1 MAGAAFM
8 VASAT
13 CAVIAGLTVVNGAP
27 GGASHGAAL
36 SDSLERWAAGAREG
50 LRAIPAVRQARE
62 RDQLVRRRSSC
73 LREMPTLID
82 VLTLGLS
89 AGLSFDASLA
99 LYCDRYQTELSQ
111 AFSEA
116 MLSWRMGVMSRESAL
131 DAMAG
136 ELGVDALARFATV
149 VGESLEF
156 GSPLASAL
164 EVQAKAIRD
173 EQRAQVEEEIE
184 KAPVKM
190 LIPLGVLVV
199 PAMLLAILGPLL
211 ASAASF
217 GR

>member
-1 MAGAAFM
+1 MAGIALIAASASSAVLAGLLVVSGTGGHVQSAALGAELERC
-8 VASAT
+8 VASA
-13 CAVIAGLTVVNGAP
+13 
-27 GGASHGAAL
+27 
-36 SDSLERWAAGAREG
+36 REAIRG
-50 LRAIPAVRQARE
+50 IPAVRQARE
-62 RDQLVRRRSSC
+62 RERLARRRSAC
-73 LREMPTLID
+73 LREMSTLID

-89 AGLSFDASLA
+89 AGLSFDASLS

-116 MLSWRMGVMSRESAL
+116 MLSWRMGVTSREGAL
-131 DAMAG
+131 EAMAC

-149 VGESLEF
+149 VGESLDF

-190 LIPLGVLVV
+190 LVPLGVLVV

>member
-1 MAGAAFM
+1 MAGIALIAASASSAVLAGLLVVSGTGGHVQSAALGAELERC
-8 VASAT
+8 VASA
-13 CAVIAGLTVVNGAP
+13 
-27 GGASHGAAL
+27 
-36 SDSLERWAAGAREG
+36 REAIQG
-50 LRAIPAVRQARE
+50 IPAVRQARE
-62 RDQLVRRRSSC
+62 RERLARRRSAC

-89 AGLSFDASLA
+89 AGLSFDASLS

-116 MLSWRMGVMSRESAL
+116 MLSWRMGVISREEAL
-131 DAMAG
+131 EAMAY

-149 VGESLEF
+149 VGESLDF

-190 LIPLGVLVV
+190 LVPLGVLVV

>member
-1 MAGAAFM
+1 MAGVAFM
-8 VASAT
+8 VASAS
-13 CAVIAGLTVVNGAP
+13 CAVIAGLTVVSGAA
-27 GGASHGAAL
+27 GGAAHGAAL
-36 SDSLERWAAGAREG
+36 SDGLERWTTGVREG
-50 LRAIPAVRQARE
+50 LRAIPAVRQARD
-62 RDQLVRRRSSC
+62 RDQLVRRRSAC

-116 MLSWRMGVMSRESAL
+116 MLSWRMGVMSREAAL

-136 ELGVDALARFATV
+136 ELGVDALARFAAV

-211 ASAASF
+211 ASAVSF

>member
-1 MAGAAFM
+1 M
-8 VASAT
+8 VGVALIAASASS
-13 CAVIAGLTVVNGAP
+13 AVLAGLLVVSGT
-27 GGASHGAAL
+27 GGHAQGAAL
-36 SDSLERWAAGAREG
+36 GEGIERCVAKVREAIRG
-50 LRAIPAVRQARE
+50 IPAVRQARE
-62 RDQLVRRRSSC
+62 RERLARRRTAC

-89 AGLSFDASLA
+89 AGLSFDASLS

-116 MLSWRMGVMSRESAL
+116 MLSWRMGVTSREGAL
-131 DAMAG
+131 EAMAY

-149 VGESLEF
+149 VGESLDF

>member
-1 MAGAAFM
+1 MAGIALIA
-8 VASAT
+8 ASASS
-13 CAVIAGLTVVNGAP
+13 AVLAGLLVVSGT
-27 GGASHGAAL
+27 GGHVQSAAL
-36 SDSLERWAAGAREG
+36 GAGLERCFASAREAIRG
-50 LRAIPAVRQARE
+50 IPAVRQARE
-62 RDQLVRRRSSC
+62 RERLARRRSAC

-89 AGLSFDASLA
+89 AGLSFDASLS

-116 MLSWRMGVMSRESAL
+116 MLSWRMGVTSREEAL
-131 DAMAG
+131 EAMAC

-149 VGESLEF
+149 VGESLDF

-190 LIPLGVLVV
+190 LVPLGVLVV

>member
-1 MAGAAFM
+1 MAGIALIAASASSAVLAGLLVVSGTGGHVQSAALGAELERC
-8 VASAT
+8 VASA
-13 CAVIAGLTVVNGAP
+13 
-27 GGASHGAAL
+27 
-36 SDSLERWAAGAREG
+36 REAIQG
-50 LRAIPAVRQARE
+50 IPAVRQARE
-62 RDQLVRRRSSC
+62 RERLARRRSAC

-89 AGLSFDASLA
+89 AGLSFDASLS

-116 MLSWRMGVMSRESAL
+116 MLSWRMGVTSREEAL
-131 DAMAG
+131 EAMAC

-149 VGESLEF
+149 VGESLDF

-190 LIPLGVLVV
+190 LVPLGVLVV

-211 ASAASF
+211 ASVASF

>member
-1 MAGAAFM
+1 
-8 VASAT
+8 
-13 CAVIAGLTVVNGAP
+13 
-27 GGASHGAAL
+27 
-36 SDSLERWAAGAREG
+36 
-50 LRAIPAVRQARE
+50 
-62 RDQLVRRRSSC
+62 
-73 LREMPTLID
+73 MPTLID

-173 EQRAQVEEEIE
+173 EQRAQIEEEIE

-211 ASAASF
+211 ASAVSF

>member
-1 MAGAAFM
+1 MAGIALIA
-8 VASAT
+8 ASASS
-13 CAVIAGLTVVNGAP
+13 AVLAGLLVVSGS
-27 GGASHGAAL
+27 GGHVQGAAL
-36 SDSLERWAAGAREG
+36 GAGIERCAASVREAIRG
-50 LRAIPAVRQARE
+50 IPAVRQARE
-62 RDQLVRRRSSC
+62 RERLARRRSAC

-89 AGLSFDASLA
+89 AGLSFDASRS

-116 MLSWRMGVMSRESAL
+116 MLSWRMGVTSREGAL
-131 DAMAG
+131 EAMAC

-149 VGESLEF
+149 VGESLDF

-190 LIPLGVLVV
+190 LVPLGVLVV

>member
-1 MAGAAFM
+1 MAGIALIAASASSAVLAGLLVVSGTGGHVQSAALGAELERC
-8 VASAT
+8 VASA
-13 CAVIAGLTVVNGAP
+13 
-27 GGASHGAAL
+27 
-36 SDSLERWAAGAREG
+36 REAIQG
-50 LRAIPAVRQARE
+50 IPAVRQARE
-62 RDQLVRRRSSC
+62 RERLARRRSAC

-89 AGLSFDASLA
+89 AGLSFDASLS
-99 LYCDRYQTELSQ
+99 LYCDRYQTQHSQ

-116 MLSWRMGVMSRESAL
+116 MLSWRMGVTSREEAL
-131 DAMAG
+131 EAMAC

-149 VGESLEF
+149 VGESLDF

-190 LIPLGVLVV
+190 LVPLGVLVV

>member
-1 MAGAAFM
+1 MAGIALIAASASSAVLAGLLVVSGTGGHVQSAALGAELERC
-8 VASAT
+8 VASA
-13 CAVIAGLTVVNGAP
+13 
-27 GGASHGAAL
+27 
-36 SDSLERWAAGAREG
+36 REAIQG
-50 LRAIPAVRQARE
+50 IPAVRQARE
-62 RDQLVRRRSSC
+62 RERLALRRSAC

-89 AGLSFDASLA
+89 AGLSFDASLS

-116 MLSWRMGVMSRESAL
+116 MLSWRMGVTSREEAL
-131 DAMAG
+131 EAMAY

-149 VGESLEF
+149 VGESLDF

-190 LIPLGVLVV
+190 LVPLGVLVV

>member
-1 MAGAAFM
+1 MAGIALIA
-8 VASAT
+8 ASASS
-13 CAVIAGLTVVNGAP
+13 AVLAGLLVVSGR
-27 GGASHGAAL
+27 GGHVQGAAL
-36 SDSLERWAAGAREG
+36 GAGIERCAASVREAIRG
-50 LRAIPAVRQARE
+50 IPAVRQARE
-62 RDQLVRRRSSC
+62 RERLARRRSAC

-89 AGLSFDASLA
+89 AGLSFDASLS

-116 MLSWRMGVMSRESAL
+116 MLSWRMGVTSREGTL
-131 DAMAG
+131 EAMAC

-149 VGESLEF
+149 VGESLDF

-190 LIPLGVLVV
+190 LVPLGVLVV

-211 ASAASF
+211 ASAASL

>member
-1 MAGAAFM
+1 MVGVALIAASASSAVLAGLLVVSGTGGHVQSAALGAELERC
-8 VASAT
+8 VASA
-13 CAVIAGLTVVNGAP
+13 
-27 GGASHGAAL
+27 
-36 SDSLERWAAGAREG
+36 REAIRG
-50 LRAIPAVRQARE
+50 IPAVRQARE
-62 RDQLVRRRSSC
+62 RERLARRRSAC

-89 AGLSFDASLA
+89 AGLSFDASLS

-116 MLSWRMGVMSRESAL
+116 MLSWRMGVTSREEAL
-131 DAMAG
+131 EAMAC

-149 VGESLEF
+149 VGESLDF

-190 LIPLGVLVV
+190 LVPLGVLVV

>member
-1 MAGAAFM
+1 MAGIALIAASASSAVLAGLLVVSGTGGHVQSAALGAELERC
-8 VASAT
+8 VASA
-13 CAVIAGLTVVNGAP
+13 
-27 GGASHGAAL
+27 
-36 SDSLERWAAGAREG
+36 REAIRG
-50 LRAIPAVRQARE
+50 IPAVRQARE
-62 RDQLVRRRSSC
+62 RERLARRRSAC

-89 AGLSFDASLA
+89 AGLSFDASLS

-116 MLSWRMGVMSRESAL
+116 MLSWRMGVTSREEAL
-131 DAMAG
+131 EAMAC

-149 VGESLEF
+149 VGESLDF

-190 LIPLGVLVV
+190 LAPVGVLVG

>member
-1 MAGAAFM
+1 MAGIALIAASASSAVLAGLLVVSGTGGHVQSAALGAELKRC
-8 VASAT
+8 VASA
-13 CAVIAGLTVVNGAP
+13 
-27 GGASHGAAL
+27 
-36 SDSLERWAAGAREG
+36 REAIRG
-50 LRAIPAVRQARE
+50 IPAVRQARE
-62 RDQLVRRRSSC
+62 RERLARRRSAC

-89 AGLSFDASLA
+89 AGLSFDASLS

-116 MLSWRMGVMSRESAL
+116 MLSWRMGVTSREEAL
-131 DAMAG
+131 EAMAC

-149 VGESLEF
+149 VGESLDF

-190 LIPLGVLVV
+190 LVPLGVLVV

>member
-1 MAGAAFM
+1 MGGQALVA
-8 VASAT
+8 ASAL
-13 CAVIAGLTVVNGAP
+13 CAVLAGFLFEGGGGNAARHMAP
-27 GGASHGAAL
+27 GRGFERAIASAHAAL
-36 SDSLERWAAGAREG
+36 RSL
-50 LRAIPAVRQARE
+50 PAVRRAGE
-62 RDQLVRRRSSC
+62 RDRLARRKSAC

-89 AGLSFDASLA
+89 AGLSFDASLS
-99 LYCDRYQTELSQ
+99 LYCDRYQTELSK

-116 MLSWRMGVMSRESAL
+116 MLSWQMGVRSREEAL
-131 DAMAG
+131 EDMAR

-149 VGESLEF
+149 VGESLAF
-156 GSPLASAL
+156 GSPLALAL
-164 EVQAKAIRD
+164 EAQARAIRD

-190 LIPLGVLVV
+190 LVPLGVLVV

-211 ASAASF
+211 ASATSF

>member
-1 MAGAAFM
+1 MAGIALIAASASSAVLAGLLVVSGTGGHVQSAALGAELERC
-8 VASAT
+8 VASA
-13 CAVIAGLTVVNGAP
+13 
-27 GGASHGAAL
+27 
-36 SDSLERWAAGAREG
+36 REAIRG
-50 LRAIPAVRQARE
+50 IPAVRQARE
-62 RDQLVRRRSSC
+62 RERLARRRSAC

-89 AGLSFDASLA
+89 AGLSFDASLS

-116 MLSWRMGVMSRESAL
+116 MLSWRMGVTSREEAL
-131 DAMAG
+131 EAMAC

-149 VGESLEF
+149 VGESLDF

-190 LIPLGVLVV
+190 LVPLGVLVV

>member
-1 MAGAAFM
+1 MAGIALIAASASSAVLAGLLVVSGTGGHVQSAALGAELERC
-8 VASAT
+8 VASA
-13 CAVIAGLTVVNGAP
+13 
-27 GGASHGAAL
+27 
-36 SDSLERWAAGAREG
+36 REAIRG
-50 LRAIPAVRQARE
+50 IPAVRQARE
-62 RDQLVRRRSSC
+62 RERLARRRSAC

-89 AGLSFDASLA
+89 AGLSFDASLS

-116 MLSWRMGVMSRESAL
+116 MLSWRMGVTSREEAL
-131 DAMAG
+131 EAMAC
-136 ELGVDALARFATV
+136 ELGVDALTRFATV
-149 VGESLEF
+149 VGESLDF

-190 LIPLGVLVV
+190 LVPLGVLVV

>member
-1 MAGAAFM
+1 MAGIALIAASASSAVLAGLLVVSGTGGHVQSAALGAELECC
-8 VASAT
+8 VASA
-13 CAVIAGLTVVNGAP
+13 
-27 GGASHGAAL
+27 
-36 SDSLERWAAGAREG
+36 REAIQG
-50 LRAIPAVRQARE
+50 IPAVRQARE
-62 RDQLVRRRSSC
+62 RERLARRRSAC

-89 AGLSFDASLA
+89 AGLSFDASLS
-99 LYCDRYQTELSQ
+99 LYCDLYQTELSQ

-116 MLSWRMGVMSRESAL
+116 MLSWRMGVTSREEAL
-131 DAMAG
+131 EAMAY

-149 VGESLEF
+149 VGESLDF

-190 LIPLGVLVV
+190 LVPLGVLVV

>member
-1 MAGAAFM
+1 MAGIALIAASASSAVLAGLLVVSGTGGHVQSAALGAELERC
-8 VASAT
+8 VASA
-13 CAVIAGLTVVNGAP
+13 
-27 GGASHGAAL
+27 
-36 SDSLERWAAGAREG
+36 REAIQG
-50 LRAIPAVRQARE
+50 IPAVRQARE
-62 RDQLVRRRSSC
+62 RERLARRRSAC

-89 AGLSFDASLA
+89 AGLSFDASLS

-116 MLSWRMGVMSRESAL
+116 MLSWRMGVTSREEAL
-131 DAMAG
+131 EAMAC
-136 ELGVDALARFATV
+136 ELGVDTLARFATV
-149 VGESLEF
+149 VGESLDF

-190 LIPLGVLVV
+190 LVPLGVLVV

>member
-1 MAGAAFM
+1 MAGIALIAASASSAVLAGLLVVSGTGGHVQSAALGAELERC
-8 VASAT
+8 VASA
-13 CAVIAGLTVVNGAP
+13 
-27 GGASHGAAL
+27 
-36 SDSLERWAAGAREG
+36 REAIQG
-50 LRAIPAVRQARE
+50 IPAVRQARE
-62 RDQLVRRRSSC
+62 RERLARRRSAC

-89 AGLSFDASLA
+89 AGLSFDASLS

-116 MLSWRMGVMSRESAL
+116 MLSWRMGVTSREEAL
-131 DAMAG
+131 EAMAY

-149 VGESLEF
+149 VGESLDF

-173 EQRAQVEEEIE
+173 EQRAPVEEEIE

-190 LIPLGVLVV
+190 LVPLGVLVV

>member
-1 MAGAAFM
+1 MAGVALIA
-8 VASAT
+8 ASASS
-13 CAVIAGLTVVNGAP
+13 AVLAGLLVVSGT
-27 GGASHGAAL
+27 GGHVQGAAL
-36 SDSLERWAAGAREG
+36 GEGIERCAASVREAIRG
-50 LRAIPAVRQARE
+50 IPAVRQARE
-62 RDQLVRRRSSC
+62 RERLARRRSAC

-89 AGLSFDASLA
+89 AGLSFDASLS

-116 MLSWRMGVMSRESAL
+116 MLSWRMGVTSREEAL
-131 DAMAG
+131 EAMAC

-149 VGESLEF
+149 VGESLDF

-190 LIPLGVLVV
+190 LVPLGVLVV

>member
-1 MAGAAFM
+1 
-8 VASAT
+8 
-13 CAVIAGLTVVNGAP
+13 
-27 GGASHGAAL
+27 
-36 SDSLERWAAGAREG
+36 
-50 LRAIPAVRQARE
+50 
-62 RDQLVRRRSSC
+62 
-73 LREMPTLID
+73 MPTLID

-89 AGLSFDASLA
+89 AGLSFDASLS

-116 MLSWRMGVMSRESAL
+116 MLSWRMGVTSREEAL
-131 DAMAG
+131 EAMAC

-149 VGESLEF
+149 VGESLDF

-190 LIPLGVLVV
+190 LIPW
-199 PAMLLAILGPLL
+199 
-211 ASAASF
+211 ASWLCRPCFSRF
-217 GR
+217 WGRCLPRRPRLEGRRRCEGKGSVT

>member
-1 MAGAAFM
+1 MAGIALIA
-8 VASAT
+8 ASASS
-13 CAVIAGLTVVNGAP
+13 AVLAGLLVVSGT
-27 GGASHGAAL
+27 GGHVQGAAL
-36 SDSLERWAAGAREG
+36 GAGLERCFASAREAIRG
-50 LRAIPAVRQARE
+50 IPAVRQARE
-62 RDQLVRRRSSC
+62 RERLARRRSAC

-89 AGLSFDASLA
+89 AGLSFDASLS

-116 MLSWRMGVMSRESAL
+116 MLSWRMGVTSREEAL
-131 DAMAG
+131 EAMAC

-149 VGESLEF
+149 VGESLDF

-190 LIPLGVLVV
+190 LVPLGVLVV

>member
-1 MAGAAFM
+1 MAGIALIAASASSAVLAGLLVVSGTGGHVQSAALGAELERC
-8 VASAT
+8 VASA
-13 CAVIAGLTVVNGAP
+13 
-27 GGASHGAAL
+27 
-36 SDSLERWAAGAREG
+36 REAIRG
-50 LRAIPAVRQARE
+50 IPAVRQARE
-62 RDQLVRRRSSC
+62 RERLARRRSAC

-89 AGLSFDASLA
+89 AGLSFDASLS

-116 MLSWRMGVMSRESAL
+116 MLSWRMGVTSREEAL
-131 DAMAG
+131 EAMAC

-149 VGESLEF
+149 VGESLDF

-173 EQRAQVEEEIE
+173 EQRAQVEEEID

-190 LIPLGVLVV
+190 LVPLGVLVV

>member
-1 MAGAAFM
+1 MAGIALIAASASSAVLVGLLVVSGTGGHVQGAALGAGLERC
-8 VASAT
+8 VASA
-13 CAVIAGLTVVNGAP
+13 
-27 GGASHGAAL
+27 
-36 SDSLERWAAGAREG
+36 RETIRG
-50 LRAIPAVRQARE
+50 IPAVRQARE
-62 RDQLVRRRSSC
+62 RERLARRRSAC

-89 AGLSFDASLA
+89 AGLSFDASLS

-116 MLSWRMGVMSRESAL
+116 MLSWRMGVTSREEVL
-131 DAMAG
+131 EAMAC

-149 VGESLEF
+149 VGESLDF

-190 LIPLGVLVV
+190 LVPLGVLVV

>member
-1 MAGAAFM
+1 MAGIALIAASVSSAVLAGLLVVSGTGGHVQSAALGAELERC
-8 VASAT
+8 VASA
-13 CAVIAGLTVVNGAP
+13 
-27 GGASHGAAL
+27 
-36 SDSLERWAAGAREG
+36 REAIRG
-50 LRAIPAVRQARE
+50 IPAVRQARE
-62 RDQLVRRRSSC
+62 RERLARRRSAC

-89 AGLSFDASLA
+89 AGLSFDASLS

-116 MLSWRMGVMSRESAL
+116 MLSWRMGVTSREEAL
-131 DAMAG
+131 EAMAC

-149 VGESLEF
+149 VGESLDF

-190 LIPLGVLVV
+190 LVPLGVLVV

>member
-1 MAGAAFM
+1 MAGIALIAASASSAVLAGLLVVSGTGGHVQSAALGAELERC
-8 VASAT
+8 VASA
-13 CAVIAGLTVVNGAP
+13 
-27 GGASHGAAL
+27 
-36 SDSLERWAAGAREG
+36 REAIQG
-50 LRAIPAVRQARE
+50 IPAVRQARE
-62 RDQLVRRRSSC
+62 RERLARRRSAC

-89 AGLSFDASLA
+89 AGLSFDASLS

-116 MLSWRMGVMSRESAL
+116 MLSWRMGVTSREEAL
-131 DAMAG
+131 EAMAY
-136 ELGVDALARFATV
+136 ELGVDALARFVTV
-149 VGESLEF
+149 VGESLDF

-190 LIPLGVLVV
+190 LVPLGVLVV

>member
-1 MAGAAFM
+1 MAGIALIAASASSAVLAGLLVVSGTGGHVQSAALGAELERC
-8 VASAT
+8 VASA
-13 CAVIAGLTVVNGAP
+13 
-27 GGASHGAAL
+27 
-36 SDSLERWAAGAREG
+36 REAIRG
-50 LRAIPAVRQARE
+50 IPAVRQARE
-62 RDQLVRRRSSC
+62 RERRARRRSAC

-89 AGLSFDASLA
+89 AGLSFDASLS

-116 MLSWRMGVMSRESAL
+116 MLSWRMGVTSREEAL
-131 DAMAG
+131 EAMAC

-149 VGESLEF
+149 VGESLDF

-190 LIPLGVLVV
+190 LVPLGVLVV

>member
-1 MAGAAFM
+1 MAGIALIAASASSAVLAGLLVVSGTGGHVQSAALGAELERC
-8 VASAT
+8 VASA
-13 CAVIAGLTVVNGAP
+13 
-27 GGASHGAAL
+27 
-36 SDSLERWAAGAREG
+36 REAIRG
-50 LRAIPAVRQARE
+50 IPAVRQARE
-62 RDQLVRRRSSC
+62 RERLARRRSAC

-89 AGLSFDASLA
+89 AGLSFDASLS

-116 MLSWRMGVMSRESAL
+116 MLSWRMGVTSREEAL
-131 DAMAG
+131 EGMAC

-149 VGESLEF
+149 VGESLDF

>member
-1 MAGAAFM
+1 MAGIALIAASASSAVLAGLLVVSGTGGHVQSAALGAELERC
-8 VASAT
+8 VASA
-13 CAVIAGLTVVNGAP
+13 
-27 GGASHGAAL
+27 
-36 SDSLERWAAGAREG
+36 REAIQG
-50 LRAIPAVRQARE
+50 IPAVRQARE
-62 RDQLVRRRSSC
+62 RERLARRRSAC

-89 AGLSFDASLA
+89 AGLSFDASLS

-116 MLSWRMGVMSRESAL
+116 MLSWRMGVTSREEAL
-131 DAMAG
+131 EAMAC

-149 VGESLEF
+149 VGESLDF

-190 LIPLGVLVV
+190 LVPLGVLVV

>member
-1 MAGAAFM
+1 MAGIALIAASASSAVLAGLLVVSGTGGHVQSAALGAELERC
-8 VASAT
+8 VASA
-13 CAVIAGLTVVNGAP
+13 
-27 GGASHGAAL
+27 
-36 SDSLERWAAGAREG
+36 REAIRG
-50 LRAIPAVRQARE
+50 IPAVRQARE
-62 RDQLVRRRSSC
+62 RERLARRRSAC

-89 AGLSFDASLA
+89 AGLSFDASLS

-116 MLSWRMGVMSRESAL
+116 MLSWRMGVTSREEAL
-131 DAMAG
+131 DAMAC

-149 VGESLEF
+149 VGESLDF

-190 LIPLGVLVV
+190 LVPLGVLVV

>member
-1 MAGAAFM
+1 MAGIALIAASASSAVLAGLLVVSGTGGHVQSAALGAELECC
-8 VASAT
+8 VASA
-13 CAVIAGLTVVNGAP
+13 
-27 GGASHGAAL
+27 
-36 SDSLERWAAGAREG
+36 REAIQG
-50 LRAIPAVRQARE
+50 IPAVRQARE
-62 RDQLVRRRSSC
+62 RERLARRRSAC

-89 AGLSFDASLA
+89 AGLSFDASLS

-116 MLSWRMGVMSRESAL
+116 MLSWRMGVTSREEAL
-131 DAMAG
+131 EAMAY

-149 VGESLEF
+149 VGESLDF

-190 LIPLGVLVV
+190 LVPLGVLVV
-199 PAMLLAILGPLL
+199 PAMLLAILGPPL

>member
-1 MAGAAFM
+1 MAGIALIAASASSAVLAGLLVVSGTGGHVQSAALGAELERC
-8 VASAT
+8 VASA
-13 CAVIAGLTVVNGAP
+13 
-27 GGASHGAAL
+27 
-36 SDSLERWAAGAREG
+36 REAIRG
-50 LRAIPAVRQARE
+50 IPAVRQARE
-62 RDQLVRRRSSC
+62 RERLARRRSAC

-89 AGLSFDASLA
+89 AGLSFDASLS

-116 MLSWRMGVMSRESAL
+116 MLSWRMGVTSREEAL
-131 DAMAG
+131 EAMAC

-149 VGESLEF
+149 VGESLDF

-164 EVQAKAIRD
+164 KVQAKAIRD

-190 LIPLGVLVV
+190 LVPLGVLVV

>member
-1 MAGAAFM
+1 M
-8 VASAT
+8 VGVALIAASASS
-13 CAVIAGLTVVNGAP
+13 AVLAGLLVVSGT
-27 GGASHGAAL
+27 GGHAQGAAL
-36 SDSLERWAAGAREG
+36 DEGIERCVAKVREAIRG
-50 LRAIPAVRQARE
+50 IPAVRQARE
-62 RDQLVRRRSSC
+62 RERLARRRTAC

-89 AGLSFDASLA
+89 AGLSFDASLS

-116 MLSWRMGVMSRESAL
+116 MLSWRMGVTSREGAL
-131 DAMAG
+131 EAMAY

-149 VGESLEF
+149 VGESLDF

>member
-1 MAGAAFM
+1 MAGVAFM
-8 VASAT
+8 VASAS
-13 CAVIAGLTVVNGAP
+13 CAVIAGLTVVSGAA
-27 GGASHGAAL
+27 GGAAHGAAL
-36 SDSLERWAAGAREG
+36 SDGLERWTTGVREG
-50 LRAIPAVRQARE
+50 LRAIPAVRQARD
-62 RDQLVRRRSSC
+62 RDQLVRRRSAC

-116 MLSWRMGVMSRESAL
+116 MLSWRMGVMSREAAL

-136 ELGVDALARFATV
+136 ELGVDALARFAAV

-190 LIPLGVLVV
+190 LVPLGVLVV